1 MDRLL
6 YFIRDTLWPWL
17 ICFGI
22 GLACGLLLSQER
34 QKPVQ
39 PFESYQVEKVEK
51 ARELTLNYIRQQ
63 GYRLEP
69 EEEARMMD
77 YLLYLVRRDPNIS
90 IEELYNRIRRNL
102 EPIDNPQK

>member
-39 PFESYQVEKVEK
+39 PFESYKVEK
-51 ARELTLNYIRQQ
+51 ARELIRNYVRQQ
-63 GYRLEP
+63 GQRMEP
-69 EEEARMMD
+69 EEEGKLMD
-77 YLLYLVRRDPNIS
+77 LLLYLARKNPGIS
-90 IEELYNRIRRNL
+90 IEELYNRAKRNL
-102 EPIDNPQK
+102 EPIGTSQK